1 MILQGI
7 TIHDLVSAYVE
18 RTYRN
23 LAVLVIYLNDSDGC
37 KSVLEDVQY
46 QLQLPA
52 PPRML
57 DGRDC
62 LFVASSYRELDE
74 FLKKHP
80 QLVYD
85 THMELYSEGSML
97 RHN

>member
-7 TIHDLVSAYVE
+7 TINDLVSAYIE
-18 RTYRN
+18 RTYGSST
-23 LAVLVIYLNDSDGC
+23 VLVIYLNNSDGC
-37 KSVLEDVQY
+37 ERVLEDVKY

-52 PPRML
+52 PLRMIEGS
-57 DGRDC
+57 DY
-62 LFVASSYRELDE
+62 LFVVSSAKELEE
-74 FLKKHP
+74 FLEKHH

-85 THMELYSEGSML
+85 THMELYTEGSMI